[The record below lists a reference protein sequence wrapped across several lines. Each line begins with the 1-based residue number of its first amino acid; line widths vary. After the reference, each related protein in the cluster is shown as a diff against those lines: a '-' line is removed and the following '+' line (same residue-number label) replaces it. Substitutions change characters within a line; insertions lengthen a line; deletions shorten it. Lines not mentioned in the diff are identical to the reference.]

1 LSGRGEA
8 QTIAQVGMSEGAVL
22 LRRIASFR
30 DPKLY
35 AISLL
40 AEQLSKSTQP
50 LVPQRVFVSGSG
62 GGGTNGNGHGPVVEP
77 AAGLFGTLISLLVAE
92 KSGFSLEKADPC
104 LADAEAFAE
113 RITKKAMAAIE
124 SEKHD
129 GQKIAQT

>member
-1 LSGRGEA
+1 
-8 QTIAQVGMSEGAVL
+8 L

-35 AISLL
+35 AISVL
-40 AEQLSKSTQP
+40 AEKLSKSTQP
-50 LVPQRVFVSGSG
+50 LVPQRVFVSGN
-62 GGGTNGNGHGPVVEP
+62 GGGTNGNGHGPIVEP

-124 SEKHD
+124 SEKREPE
-129 GQKIAQT
+129 KCEQT